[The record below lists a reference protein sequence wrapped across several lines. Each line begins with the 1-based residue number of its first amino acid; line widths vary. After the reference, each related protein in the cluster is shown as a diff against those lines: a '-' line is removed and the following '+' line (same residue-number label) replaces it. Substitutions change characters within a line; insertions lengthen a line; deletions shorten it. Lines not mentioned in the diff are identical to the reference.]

1 MNQLGELK
9 QVDLREIWPSE
20 PDDFTPWLGDEQN
33 IKILGDTIGIELEV
47 ERLEKGVGPYRADVF
62 CKDTASGEN
71 VLIENQIE
79 KTDHSHLGQ
88 ILTYAAGLSAVTIV
102 WIARNFTDEHRAALD
117 WLNEMTTE
125 GIDFFGLEIELWR
138 IGNSPPAP
146 KFNVVSRPNEWTKAG
161 GKAKG
166 RSNLTQA
173 KQLQLNY
180 WTEFQAFL
188 EKSKTKLTCRKP
200 KAQHYID
207 FSIGTSKAHCCV
219 VVNTVS
225 CRIVVKLHIKKGD
238 DRLPIFHHLEASKDA
253 IESEMGQAI
262 IWVEN
267 PNLKSSYLNIE
278 TKDFDP
284 YAQETWD
291 TQFKWLQDK
300 LERFREHI
308 APRIKKFLAP

>member
-9 QVDLREIWPSE
+9 QINLREIWPSE
-20 PDDFTPWLGDEQN
+20 PDDFTPWLGEEQN
-33 IKILGDTIGIELEV
+33 IKILSDTIGIELEV
-47 ERLEKGVGPYRADVF
+47 ERLEKKVGPYQADIF

-71 VLIENQIE
+71 VLVENQIE
-79 KTDHSHLGQ
+79 KTDHRHLGQ

-161 GKAKG
+161 GKAK
-166 RSNLTQA
+166 SLNDLPKA
-173 KQLQLNY
+173 KQLQLKY
-180 WTEFQAFL
+180 WTEFRAFL
-188 EKSKTKLTCRKP
+188 EKSETKLRCRKP
-200 KAQHYID
+200 KAKHYID

-219 VVNTVS
+219 VVNTIS
-225 CRIVVKLHIKKGD
+225 HTIVVKLHIKKGN
-238 DRLPIFHHLEASKDA
+238 DRLPIFYHLEESKDV
-253 IESEMGQAI
+253 IESEMGLAI
-262 IWVEN
+262 LWVEN
-267 PNLKSSYLNIE
+267 PDKKSSYLSIE

-284 YAQETWD
+284 YAQETWN

-300 LERFREHI
+300 LERFRDHV
-308 APRIKKFLAP
+308 APRIKRFLAT